1 MNAEDWKMLFQGAE
15 SKVRY
20 GVYNGKEAVWKERF
34 PKEYR
39 HPELDRRLAKERTR
53 AEVRNMEKMRNKCL
67 ELGSSTPEKKKCPG
81 SSTPEMR
88 EKCLELGSSIPEIL
102 FSDDRNIVMT
112 RVPNSIT
119 SCRFI
124 QESVKNETNI
134 DWLFTA
140 IGRVVGLIHRVGVV
154 HGDLTT
160 SNFLVTDR
168 QNVVPVD
175 FGLSTHST
183 SSEDRA
189 VDLYVL
195 ERALQTTHVSDDK
208 FQLILHEYNKTV
220 PSPENEKSLKKL
232 EEVRTRG
239 RKRLMIG

>member
-1 MNAEDWKMLFQGAE
+1 MLQSISCQRLVTLPSLVNQTCHPTMNTEDWTMLFQGAE

-20 GVYNGKEAVWKERF
+20 GMYNGKGAVWKERF

-53 AEVRNMEKMRNKCL
+53 SEVRNMTKIK
-67 ELGSSTPEKKKCPG
+67 T
-81 SSTPEMR
+81 
-88 EKCLELGSSIPEIL
+88 KCLELGSSIPEVL
-102 FSDDRNIVMT
+102 FSDDRNIIMT
-112 RVPNSIT
+112 RVPNSMT

-124 QESVKNETNI
+124 EESMKEETNI

-140 IGRVVGLIHRVGVV
+140 IGRIVGLIHQVGVI

-160 SNFLVTDR
+160 SNFLVTDGK
-168 QNVVPVD
+168 NVIPVD
-175 FGLSTHST
+175 FGLSSHST

-189 VDLYVL
+189 VDLHVL
-195 ERALQTTHVSDDK
+195 ERALQSTHVSDDK
-208 FQLILHEYNKTV
+208 FQLILDEYSKTV

>member
-1 MNAEDWKMLFQGAE
+1 MLFQGAE

-20 GVYNGKEAVWKERF
+20 GIYNGKEAIWKERF
-34 PKEYR
+34 AKEYR

-53 AEVRNMEKMRNKCL
+53 SEVRNMMKMRNKCP
-67 ELGSSTPEKKKCPG
+67 ELA
-81 SSTPEMR
+81 
-88 EKCLELGSSIPEIL
+88 SSIPQVL
-102 FSDDRNIVMT
+102 FSDDRNIIMT
-112 RVPNSIT
+112 RVPNSRT

-124 QESVKNETNI
+124 QESMKKETNI
-134 DWLFTA
+134 DWLFSA
-140 IGRVVGLIHRVGVV
+140 IGRVVGLIHRVGVI

-160 SNFLVTDR
+160 SNFLVTDD
-168 QNVVPVD
+168 QNVIPVD
-175 FGLSTHST
+175 FGLSSHST

-208 FQLILHEYNKTV
+208 FQLILHEYSKTV